1 MFTDSYTHS
10 LDNQTDQDMGG
21 RRRGERKGMEE
32 IKSVQEVYHLNNT
45 SSGKFKEK
53 GSVVLFAYIM
63 T

>member
-1 MFTDSYTHS
+1 
-10 LDNQTDQDMGG
+10 MGG

-32 IKSVQEVYHLNNT
+32 IKLVQEVHHLNNT

-53 GSVVLFAYIM
+53 GSVVLFACIM